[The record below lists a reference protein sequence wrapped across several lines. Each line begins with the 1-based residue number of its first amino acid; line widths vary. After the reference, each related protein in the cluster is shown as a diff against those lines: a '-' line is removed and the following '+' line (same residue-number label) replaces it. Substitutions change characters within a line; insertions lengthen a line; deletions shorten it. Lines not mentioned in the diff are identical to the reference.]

1 MPGYIVTASPNAVGT
16 IMDKANTIL
25 VYSDYKSPYAF
36 PAKDLIYELE
46 NKLDVDIEWLPYT
59 LDIPSYLGSART
71 KAPVKFPHAR
81 DGSNGLALELCSNV
95 ADRAHQRVEGSSGV
109 SENVASGGAMLR

>member
-59 LDIPSYLGSART
+59 LTFQAILEALG
-71 KAPVKFPHAR
+71 
-81 DGSNGLALELCSNV
+81 
-95 ADRAHQRVEGSSGV
+95 
-109 SENVASGGAMLR
+109 

>member
-25 VYSDYKSPYAF
+25 VYGDYKSPYAF
-36 PAKDLIYELE
+36 LAKDLIYELE

-59 LDIPSYLGSART
+59 LDIPILEALGR
-71 KAPVKFPHAR
+71 KCR
-81 DGSNGLALELCSNV
+81 SNSRMRGT
-95 ADRAHQRVEGSSGV
+95 
-109 SENVASGGAMLR
+109 GAMDLPLSSAAMSLTERTRGSRAVAV